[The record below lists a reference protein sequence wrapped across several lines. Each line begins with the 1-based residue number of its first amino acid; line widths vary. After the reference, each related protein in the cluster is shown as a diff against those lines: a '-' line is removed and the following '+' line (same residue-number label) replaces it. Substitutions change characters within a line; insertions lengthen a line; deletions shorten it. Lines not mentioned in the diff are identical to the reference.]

1 MTLEDER
8 EVCYAFD
15 ECDQLQIAYAV
26 SVHKSQGSE
35 YPVVV
40 MPICGGAP
48 MLMTRNLLYTA
59 LTRAKR
65 MVVLVGSERSICA
78 MVDNNR
84 IDTRYGCLRQRLTA
98 GNAAE

>member
-1 MTLEDER
+1 MDLWELLD
-8 EVCYAFD
+8 
-15 ECDQLQIAYAV
+15 
-26 SVHKSQGSE
+26 SPQGSE

-65 MVVLVGSERSICA
+65 MVMLVGSERSICA
-78 MVDNNR
+78 MVDNDR
-84 IDTRYGCLRQRLTA
+84 IDTRYGCLKQRLQ
-98 GNAAE
+98 EEQE